1 MGREVGQE
9 RWFDYARNQAF
20 QNVRRNPKTLGRK
33 SRNMPNNSRCS
44 PFWVMQLGPSGFIFK
59 NLSNQHGD
67 DTSQEGWRLQC
78 GPGDP
83 CPARYGHVSFW
94 ILAKS
99 ESRGGAGTGG
109 ALSWDSGF
117 SGQPGYS
124 SSTTWFLLLSPLGK
138 GRLRDSVAIYERCSF
153 TPLASRLFAM
163 SVPCWCWGELRR
175 RTRGTTFQRF
185 MNLILLG
192 CGFWDKPNWKKSWLQ
207 SGEHS

>member
-1 MGREVGQE
+1 
-9 RWFDYARNQAF
+9 
-20 QNVRRNPKTLGRK
+20 
-33 SRNMPNNSRCS
+33 
-44 PFWVMQLGPSGFIFK
+44 MQLGPSGFLFK

-67 DTSQEGWRLQC
+67 DTSQEGWRLQH

-124 SSTTWFLLLSPLGK
+124 SSITWFLLLSPLRK
-138 GRLRDSVAIYERCSF
+138 GRLRDSVATYERCSF
-153 TPLASRLFAM
+153 VPLASRLFAM
-163 SVPCWCWGELRR
+163 FVPCWCWGELRR
-175 RTRGTTFQRF
+175 RTRALPSKG
-185 MNLILLG
+185 L
-192 CGFWDKPNWKKSWLQ
+192 
-207 SGEHS
+207 